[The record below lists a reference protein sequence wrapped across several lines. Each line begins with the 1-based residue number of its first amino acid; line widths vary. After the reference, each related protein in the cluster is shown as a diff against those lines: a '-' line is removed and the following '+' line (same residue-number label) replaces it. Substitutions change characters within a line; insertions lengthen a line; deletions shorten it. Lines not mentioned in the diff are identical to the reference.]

1 MMKKL
6 QLLSVAVMLLL
17 SVKMNA
23 DVIKINNL
31 NLLNPDVRKCLK
43 EASANDGWELKSI
56 YANSDEKLVFVFSKG
71 NDDKVYT
78 SK

>member
-6 QLLSVAVMLLL
+6 QLLFVAFMLLL
-17 SVKMNA
+17 SVNISA

-31 NLLNPDVRKCLK
+31 NLNNPDVRKCLL
-43 EASANDGWELKSI
+43 EASAQEGWELKSI
-56 YANSDEKLVFVFSKG
+56 YSDSDEKLVFVFSKG

>member
-1 MMKKL
+1 MKKL
-6 QLLSVAVMLLL
+6 QLLLVAFMLLL
-17 SVKMNA
+17 SVNISA

-31 NLLNPDVRKCLK
+31 NLNNPDVRKCLL
-43 EASANDGWELKSI
+43 EASESEGWDLKAI
-56 YANSDEKLVFVFSKG
+56 YADSDEKLVFVFSKG

>member
-1 MMKKL
+1 MKKTL
-6 QLLSVAVMLLL
+6 QSLSVAAMLLL
-17 SVKMNA
+17 SVNMNA

-43 EASANDGWELKSI
+43 EASAQEGWDLKSI
-56 YANSDEKLVFVFSKG
+56 YTNADDKLVFVFSKG

>member
-6 QLLSVAVMLLL
+6 QLLSLALVLLF
-17 SVKMNA
+17 SVNINA

-43 EASANDGWELKSI
+43 EASAQEGWDLKSI
-56 YANSDEKLVFVFSKG
+56 YTNADDKLVFVFSKG

>member
-6 QLLSVAVMLLL
+6 QFLSVAFMLLL
-17 SVKMNA
+17 SVNMNA

-31 NLLNPDVRKCLK
+31 DLNNPDVRKCLL
-43 EASANDGWELKSI
+43 EASENEGWDLKAI
-56 YANSDEKLVFVFSKG
+56 YADSNEKLVFVFSKG
-71 NDDKVYT
+71 SNDKVYT

>member
-6 QLLSVAVMLLL
+6 QLLSVAVVLLF

-23 DVIKINNL
+23 DVIKVNNL

-43 EASANDGWELKSI
+43 EASAQEGWDLKSI
-56 YANSDEKLVFVFSKG
+56 YTNSDDKLVFVFSKG
-71 NDDKVYT
+71 KDDKVYT